1 MNAIKVTFS
10 SILDWLF
17 LDAYREYFWW
27 TNHYRVASTM
37 EGYESAQCHLCELL
51 NKVHKKEAVLTN
63 VDLRDYW
70 SSEKH
75 CRYPGKDKFAWT

>member
-1 MNAIKVTFS
+1 
-10 SILDWLF
+10 
-17 LDAYREYFWW
+17 
-27 TNHYRVASTM
+27 M

-51 NKVHKKEAVLTN
+51 NKVHKKETVLTN